1 MSSKR
6 VQTPLSNPDAAPS
19 QPSEP
24 EYRPSDLTDGSE
36 DEFEADLA
44 DEDGMKSKPGSNMD
58 VDSDVEVEEEED
70 VFPWLQSCSTMR
82 CSSNGY
88 FHGQNNEVMILM
100 KRNGFHLEFAAIDSD
115 ANRKEK
121 LGENTKRP

>member
-6 VQTPLSNPDAAPS
+6 KPRSPTPDAAPS

-70 VFPWLQSCSTMR
+70 VFSLATELLDD
-82 CSSNGY
+82 
-88 FHGQNNEVMILM
+88 EVL
-100 KRNGFHLEFAAIDSD
+100 LERLLSRAEQRGDDTDED

-121 LGENTKRP
+121 VCISKRLLKKIQKRP